1 MATAPTRRT
10 SAIMQASA
18 EEADKL
24 SLLTQYAG
32 LAGSPTINQLRH
44 LLNNL
49 PPAEI
54 AHHIESAPPKVRRVL
69 WELVD
74 AELQGE
80 VLGELSEG
88 LREEFLRGMDSG
100 ELAAVL
106 EGMAPD
112 DVVDLLQQLP
122 ERVLPEVLQAMD
134 DQNRQRVEEMLHYGE
149 DTAGGLMNTDA
160 IRVRPDL
167 GLDVVLRYLRRH
179 EALPRSTD
187 SLFVVNRKG
196 TLLGILPIARLLTS
210 SPNLTVREVMVTDL
224 QPIPA
229 TMPDTEVAQRFERYD
244 WVSAPVVDAHDKLLG
259 RITIDDVVDVII
271 GEADHSLLGLAGL
284 SDEEETFTSVR
295 RSAPRR
301 AFWLGIN
308 LCTAVL
314 ASAVVGLFEATLD
327 QVVALAIL
335 MPVVASMGGIAG
347 SQTLTVVVRGLALGH
362 VNPNNLRWLLSKE
375 FLIGAFNALL
385 WAVVIGIVAA
395 WWFHDPRIGYI
406 IAAAMVINLVMAAVA
421 GTLLPVTLKALHI
434 DPALAGGV
442 VLTTFTDVVGFFAF
456 LGLAT
461 LFYF

>member
-1 MATAPTRRT
+1 
-10 SAIMQASA
+10 MQASSI
-18 EEADKL
+18 EEAEKL
-24 SLLTQYAG
+24 NLLTQYAG
-32 LAGSPTINQLRH
+32 LVGSSTIHQLRH
-44 LLNNL
+44 ILNNL

-54 AHHIESAPPKVRRVL
+54 AHHIESAPPKVRRIL

-74 AELQGE
+74 EELDGE

-88 LREEFLRGMDSG
+88 LRQEFMRGMDSV
-100 ELAAVL
+100 ELAAAL
-106 EGMAPD
+106 EGMDPD

-122 ERVLPEVLQAMD
+122 DRVIPEVLQAMD
-134 DQNRQRVEEMLHYGE
+134 DQNRQRVEQMLNYDE
-149 DTAGGLMNTDA
+149 DTAGGLMNTDT
-160 IRVRPDL
+160 ITVRPDL
-167 GLDVVLRYLRRH
+167 TLDVILRYLRRH
-179 EALPRSTD
+179 EELPSATD
-187 SLFVVNRKG
+187 NLFVVNRKD
-196 TLLGILPIARLLTS
+196 TFLGILPIAKLLTS
-210 SPNLTVREVMVTDL
+210 NPNLTVREVMITDV

-244 WVSAPVVDAHDKLLG
+244 WVTAPVVDAHNKLLG

-284 SDEEETFTSVR
+284 SDEEDTFTSVR

-314 ASAVVGLFEATLD
+314 ASMVVGLFEATLD

-335 MPVVASMGGIAG
+335 MPIVASMGGIAG
-347 SQTLTVVVRGLALGH
+347 SQTLTVVVRGIALGH

-375 FLIGAFNALL
+375 FLVGVLNALL
-385 WAVVIGIVAA
+385 WAVVIGIIAA
-395 WWFHDPRIGYI
+395 WWFDDSRIGYI

-461 LFYF
+461 IFYL

>member
-1 MATAPTRRT
+1 
-10 SAIMQASA
+10 MQASV

-24 SLLTQYAG
+24 SLLSQYAG
-32 LAGSPTINQLRH
+32 LVDFPTINQLRH
-44 LLNNL
+44 ILNNL

-54 AHHIESAPPKVRRVL
+54 AHHIESAPPKIRRIL
-69 WELVD
+69 WEFVD
-74 AELQGE
+74 EDLDGE

-88 LREEFLRGMDSG
+88 LRQEFLRSMDSE
-100 ELAAVL
+100 ELAAAM
-106 EGMAPD
+106 EGMDPD

-122 ERVLPEVLQAMD
+122 DRVIPEVLQAMD
-134 DQNRQRVEEMLHYGE
+134 DQNRQRVEQMLSYAE
-149 DTAGGLMNTDA
+149 DTAGGLMNTDT
-160 IRVRPDL
+160 ITVRPDL
-167 GLDVVLRYLRRH
+167 SLDVILRYLRRH
-179 EALPRSTD
+179 EELPRATD
-187 SLFVVNRKG
+187 NLFVVNRKD
-196 TLLGILPIARLLTS
+196 TFLGILPIAKLLTS
-210 SPNLTVREVMVTDL
+210 SPSLTVREVMVTDV

-244 WVSAPVVDAHDKLLG
+244 WVTAPVVDDGNKLLG

-295 RSAPRR
+295 HSAPRR

-308 LCTAVL
+308 LCTAIL

-335 MPVVASMGGIAG
+335 MPIVASMGGIAG
-347 SQTLTVVVRGLALGH
+347 SQTLTVVVRGMALGH

-375 FLIGAFNALL
+375 FLIGAINALL
-385 WAVVIGIVAA
+385 WALVIGSIAA
-395 WWFHDPRIGYI
+395 WWFEDPRIGYI

-421 GTLLPVTLKALHI
+421 GTLLPVTLKALRI

-442 VLTTFTDVVGFFAF
+442 VLTTITDVVGFFAF